1 MFEQLARFEL
11 DLDFE
16 SRIKLFSLQK
26 EVVQAERDR
35 QANEGSLTPEY
46 ELYNQF
52 VIERCAKCL
61 MINGS
66 YSLAIGSQNQLAS
79 AYKRDI
85 EKIKGIMD
93 LWNQDLIDK
102 SLYPDADLVDKLD
115 QAVKITR
122 RSVDH
127 ARVLMHNGNFI
138 DA

>member
-1 MFEQLARFEL
+1 
-11 DLDFE
+11 
-16 SRIKLFSLQK
+16 
-26 EVVQAERDR
+26 VVQAERDR
-35 QANEGSLTPEY
+35 RANEGSLTPEY
-46 ELYNQF
+46 ELYTQF
-52 VIERCAKCL
+52 LIERCAKCL